1 MFVMPAGA
9 CHARHCAGFFH
20 TRPPALPLSCPPP
33 SGHLFLVTLN
43 EVKGPVKSC
52 ITKKRPVRFARDACC
67 WSVDVFLSDY
77 KLDCFETKSPT
88 FVGLFMD
95 KKSMLRN
102 GVENFRAC

>member
-1 MFVMPAGA
+1 MPAI
-9 CHARHCAGFFH
+9 ARAFFTLVTH
-20 TRPPALPLSCPPP
+20 TRARPPDAKR
-33 SGHLFLVTLN
+33 
-43 EVKGPVKSC
+43 KGPVKSC
-52 ITKKRPVRFARDACC
+52 ITQKRPVRFARDACC

>member
-1 MFVMPAGA
+1 MPAI
-9 CHARHCAGFFH
+9 ARAFFTLVTLPH
-20 TRPPALPLSCPPP
+20 TRHPDVA
-33 SGHLFLVTLN
+33 LVTLN